1 MTTVTLTDKLS
12 NSLDNTVINYFDSFA
27 DTFNLAFDECCKLET
42 PKCTK
47 RTMQSMDYTSNY
59 NINKPLSRTIRKLG
73 QNSQIQVHSR

>member
-47 RTMQSMDYTSNY
+47 RTMRN
-59 NINKPLSRTIRKLG
+59 NPRTTPAIK
-73 QNSQIQVHSR
+73 H